1 MTTPT
6 GFDPTSMIIGAGI
19 SVLGSMFGGSKA
31 ANAAREQA
39 RLQNEAAQRRLIYDE
54 EMWDMKRSQL
64 YADRNHTVNTIEAQA
79 RNEGRRAQWQDA
91 VNLQK
96 YNYDMMIRNRE
107 QRSLNQQY
115 LRSDQIFNQQ
125 LTLNAL
131 SAMSGRADEY
141 RKFQEINAEASF
153 DQQEAEIQGLL
164 TEGKLRAR
172 GVNGRSITKAGQATL
187 ADQGRQ
193 MALLNESLAGAGRN
207 TKAVLQEIARDK
219 TSADLAAF
227 AQKMLDPGVLP
238 EPIIPYA
245 TPMAEYVYPR
255 EWEED
260 YDFGPRPVLGAVAS
274 PSAAASA
281 VWGQTISGI
290 AGTVG
295 GSFLSYGLN
304 N

>member
-1 MTTPT
+1 
-6 GFDPTSMIIGAGI
+6 
-19 SVLGSMFGGSKA
+19 
-31 ANAAREQA
+31 
-39 RLQNEAAQRRLIYDE
+39 
-54 EMWDMKRSQL
+54 MWDMKRSQL

-295 GSFLSYGLN
+295 SSFISYGLN